1 LFIAG
6 FSDKKRKDNN
16 EEEYKDME
24 NVKLSLN
31 GMRMDAEVKDVPIGF
46 VNALRRI
53 LLAEIPTVVLTNI
66 QILDNTTQ
74 MTHEMLRHRMEMLP
88 VNVRAEEAGVIRDTK
103 LELKF
108 VASPEPRE
116 VTSRDFVVTGPRT
129 DILLQDRD
137 LGTDLYFMTLKPNET
152 LHIKATLAIETK
164 GASQVCVSTFKN
176 HIDEDQ
182 AMADRDLFMTDA
194 INKLPPE
201 LRETLSDA
209 QVKLMQEEAA
219 RIFNSFHIQRSF
231 HKGPDGRADWFDFTV
246 ESIGV
251 TPAKDLFKKAVDIL
265 QTKVNE
271 WVKNPI
277 LREEGGWYR
286 IETAVEG
293 FTLGQFAQEMM
304 YKSAI
309 ADFVSRDVGHPLVP
323 KLVIRFHT
331 TAQPETVISDFQKAA
346 VSLCETILGS
356 V

>member
-1 LFIAG
+1 
-6 FSDKKRKDNN
+6 
-16 EEEYKDME
+16 ME

-53 LLAEIPTVVLTNI
+53 LLAEIPTVVVANV
-66 QILDNTTQ
+66 QILENTTQ
-74 MTHEMLRHRMEMLP
+74 LTHEMLRHRMEMLP
-88 VNVRAEEAGVIRDTK
+88 VNVRPEEADVLRDTK

-108 VASPEPRE
+108 VASPETRE
-116 VTSRDFVVTGPRT
+116 VMSSDFVVTGPRT
-129 DILLQDRD
+129 NVLLRDRD
-137 LGTDLYFMTLKPNET
+137 LDTELYFMTLKPNET
-152 LHIKATLAIETK
+152 LHIKATLAIETR

-176 HIDEDQ
+176 HIDEAQ

-194 INKLPPE
+194 INKLPQE
-201 LRETLSDA
+201 MRETLTDA
-209 QVKLMQEEAA
+209 QVKQLQEEAA
-219 RIFNSFHIQRSF
+219 RIFNNFHIQRSF
-231 HKGPDGRADWFDFTV
+231 HKGPDGRADWFDFSV

-251 TPAKDLFKKAVDIL
+251 VPAKDLFVRAVKIL
-265 QTKVNE
+265 QDKVE
-271 WVKNPI
+271 DWVKTPV

-286 IETAVEG
+286 IESESEG

-304 YKSAI
+304 YKSGI
-309 ADFVSRDVGHPLVP
+309 ADFVSRDIGHPLAP
-323 KLVIRFHT
+323 KLIVRFHT